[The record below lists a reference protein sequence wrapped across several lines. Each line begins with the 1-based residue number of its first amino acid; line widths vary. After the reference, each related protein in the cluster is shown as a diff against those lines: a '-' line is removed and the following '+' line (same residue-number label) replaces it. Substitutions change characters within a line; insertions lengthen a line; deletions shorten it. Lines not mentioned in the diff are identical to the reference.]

1 MRRKGKPPQLTPEFS
16 TLPPEFQHLSA
27 ETAPSGL
34 DAAPEYM
41 PLKDEFSCEGGPA
54 ARRPASKRKFYATSA
69 FALIAALIL
78 LPAASS
84 PARHEPVE
92 SASSSAPAEPSP
104 LLDEPEQVVPCSLFL
119 TYISGSYCMV
129 DAELTEPESI
139 ASARIKLTDFV
150 SDTAFYDVDI
160 SRTEIDAGRYTAVFD
175 RNPEDIRQYWAD
187 YGEGAFPSFSVE
199 LAVERTDGETETCAM
214 PVKANV
220 IENISR
226 WYNPDDNTVT
236 VSIFDSVEYAAV
248 FSSPESVDENTL
260 NFTVY
265 VDGEPLTADTCSA
278 SYSSEEYDI
287 YSADGTPSGEKDRYY
302 IADITASL
310 PDGVSA
316 ETEISFTLDIFHDGH
331 IYTYTENIR

>member
-16 TLPPEFQHLSA
+16 TLPPEFPRLSA
-27 ETAPSGL
+27 ETAPPEL

>member
-16 TLPPEFQHLSA
+16 TLPPEFPRLSA

-104 LLDEPEQVVPCSLFL
+104 LLDEPEQAVPCSLFL

-129 DAELTEPESI
+129 DAELTEPETIS
-139 ASARIKLTDFV
+139 SVCLTLTDYV
-150 SDTAFYDVDI
+150 SSLQFYTVSL
-160 SRTEIDAGRYTAVFD
+160 SRVEIDTGRYTAVFD

-199 LAVERTDGETETCAM
+199 LAVERTDGETETCTM
-214 PVKANV
+214 PVKGNV

-226 WYNPDDNTVT
+226 WLDTDGTSLT
-236 VSIFDSVEYAAV
+236 VSVFDTTKYAAV
-248 FSSPESVDENTL
+248 FSSPESVDEKTL

-265 VDGEPLTADTCSA
+265 VDGKPLTADTCSA

-287 YSADGTPSGEKDRYY
+287 YNADGTPSGEKDKYY